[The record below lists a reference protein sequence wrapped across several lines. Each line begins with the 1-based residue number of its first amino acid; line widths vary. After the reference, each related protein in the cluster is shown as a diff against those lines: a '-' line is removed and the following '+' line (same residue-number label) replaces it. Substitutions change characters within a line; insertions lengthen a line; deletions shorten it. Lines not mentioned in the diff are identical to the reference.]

1 MSEDARFV
9 TAGTEVR
16 VPLFLLNVTANW
28 PVNMTHIQQADADK
42 GEALENVA
50 TVIAVFASQPDNNED
65 SYYANLTSYIHA
77 GTVYDCAGK
86 PKADV
91 LAYEAMLG
99 IVFLSRPFVHG
110 VKVAASVVVVQLA
123 MQYPPPS
130 ECVNRRLGYELP
142 SWCSAVI
149 DGMNNTDVPALQRR
163 VNVYNWKR
171 LLYIY
176 VFNSEPTRPLQSS
189 IVSLALLVPSLPRA
203 LADVCKTQV
212 KKVCDIEKYNVA
224 DVSGPFVPF
233 YDACTVVDT
242 WEDLKSTAPHSVQ
255 NAIIIAGLKPG
266 HAAVQSI
273 KSYYKGLAQYYD
285 VRNNR
290 MYAPKDGM
298 AFTVRLWSVIE
309 YLMSFVILYDGV
321 TRLAK
326 RKVVLV
332 ILDDMFADSRIQSAV
347 VTDVLAHCATRRTRL
362 FATAMRHGV
371 PSSIFRALQANTT
384 VKEMQDAYVLAGSR
398 LNTEVIEDV
407 YNWHKSTGL
416 SNVAENTRGVAMYGL
431 FWKGYSRTLT
441 ELLRTRYVVVVP
453 LRDFDVGSAETLL
466 SNGGVS
472 LNVFDAAT
480 MLHTY
485 RTDFANEIDEF
496 ATSPT
501 FNFVSN
507 NQALLIAKT
516 ISYGETS
523 SGSKNLSYV
532 SRVARTLRAMLNAAV
547 VPILQRI
554 QEIRPAE
561 DVLNYSMQI
570 DPILIV
576 PANHTPIT
584 LTLTGASH
592 FKPTDIV
599 VYGWLNLDPKPQRFR
614 IRETVTT
621 LQPGAVMLFMS
632 ADLKNDV
639 FMNVDCVRYVSARMF
654 CSWRLTE
661 SNTALQGR
669 TTSDFEFKQ
678 RQNGMSLEDIALF
691 IPRVLPPTHRYFPV

>member
-1 MSEDARFV
+1 
-9 TAGTEVR
+9 
-16 VPLFLLNVTANW
+16 
-28 PVNMTHIQQADADK
+28 
-42 GEALENVA
+42 
-50 TVIAVFASQPDNNED
+50 
-65 SYYANLTSYIHA
+65 
-77 GTVYDCAGK
+77 
-86 PKADV
+86 
-91 LAYEAMLG
+91 
-99 IVFLSRPFVHG
+99 
-110 VKVAASVVVVQLA
+110 
-123 MQYPPPS
+123 
-130 ECVNRRLGYELP
+130 
-142 SWCSAVI
+142 
-149 DGMNNTDVPALQRR
+149 
-163 VNVYNWKR
+163 
-171 LLYIY
+171 
-176 VFNSEPTRPLQSS
+176 
-189 IVSLALLVPSLPRA
+189 
-203 LADVCKTQV
+203 
-212 KKVCDIEKYNVA
+212 
-224 DVSGPFVPF
+224 
-233 YDACTVVDT
+233 
-242 WEDLKSTAPHSVQ
+242 
-255 NAIIIAGLKPG
+255 
-266 HAAVQSI
+266 
-273 KSYYKGLAQYYD
+273 
-285 VRNNR
+285 
-290 MYAPKDGM
+290 
-298 AFTVRLWSVIE
+298 
-309 YLMSFVILYDGV
+309 
-321 TRLAK
+321 
-326 RKVVLV
+326 
-332 ILDDMFADSRIQSAV
+332 
-347 VTDVLAHCATRRTRL
+347 
-362 FATAMRHGV
+362 
-371 PSSIFRALQANTT
+371 
-384 VKEMQDAYVLAGSR
+384 
-398 LNTEVIEDV
+398 
-407 YNWHKSTGL
+407 
-416 SNVAENTRGVAMYGL
+416 
-431 FWKGYSRTLT
+431 
-441 ELLRTRYVVVVP
+441 
-453 LRDFDVGSAETLL
+453 
-466 SNGGVS
+466 
-472 LNVFDAAT
+472 